1 MAVGKHLMRDRGGVN
16 ELPSYVVDKH
26 SERSIEEIK
35 NAAERL
41 VSEFNGHNRKDA
53 ALSLDE
59 RFANSLVIAVRPW
72 RPAVFSGFR
81 RS

>member
-1 MAVGKHLMRDRGGVN
+1 ML
-16 ELPSYVVDKH
+16 

-41 VSEFNGHNRKDA
+41 VSEFNGHNREDA

-59 RFANSLVIAVRPW
+59 RFANSLVIPVRPW
-72 RPAVFSGFR
+72 RPVVFSGFR